1 MRLHTPNRPNG
12 LSTVV
17 GAIASIHLHIVC
29 YEGPCY
35 VRADEPWTLRPG
47 LLNPSPADEADHGTC
62 LAKTTTHIWSLCCR
76 RLPVQTTVTEA
87 TQATIVVTFIL
98 VMKFIVS
105 NSRLA
110 WLRGKAGVR
119 MKEDFQNPNPTDAD
133 REAAERA
140 NRIVINVR
148 QTGALL

>member
-1 MRLHTPNRPNG
+1 M
-12 LSTVV
+12 
-17 GAIASIHLHIVC
+17 
-29 YEGPCY
+29 
-35 VRADEPWTLRPG
+35 
-47 LLNPSPADEADHGTC
+47 
-62 LAKTTTHIWSLCCR
+62 CCH

-87 TQATIVVTFIL
+87 TQATIVITFIL